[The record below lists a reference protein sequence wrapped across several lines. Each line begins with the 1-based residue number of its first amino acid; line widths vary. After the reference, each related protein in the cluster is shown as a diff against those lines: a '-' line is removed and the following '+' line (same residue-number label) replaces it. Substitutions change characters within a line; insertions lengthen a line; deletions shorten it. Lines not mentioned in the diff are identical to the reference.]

1 MIENIAEVKKKLLTR
16 ISEELEKVTNPQ
28 DFYVYSV
35 VLNMLEPRREFDP
48 SETYTKMIDGLLA
61 LKKQEEKDDNVS
73 KVD

>member
-1 MIENIAEVKKKLLTR
+1 MIEKIAEVKKKLLSR
-16 ISEELEKVTNPQ
+16 INEELEKVTNSQ

-35 VLNMLEPRREFDP
+35 VLNMLEPKREFDP

-61 LKKQEEKDDNVS
+61 LSKTEKKDDDVS

>member
-1 MIENIAEVKKKLLTR
+1 MIEKIAEVKKKLLTR
-16 ISEELEKVTNPQ
+16 ISEELEKATNPQ

-48 SETYTKMIDGLLA
+48 SETYTKMIDGFLA
-61 LKKQEEKDDNVS
+61 LKKQEKKDDNVS